1 MKTKSVYIISANK
14 NPNLYYRFTKGDYPV
29 YPTREAARAK
39 KAAMPTTIRK
49 HYKIFKVSLAT
60 VR

>member
-1 MKTKSVYIISANK
+1 MAKTKFVYIISANK

-29 YPTREAARAK
+29 YTTREAARAK
-39 KAAMPTTIRK
+39 KATLDK
-49 HYKIFKVSLAT
+49 HYKIFKVSLEV